1 MQNKIYS
8 KIYGWM
14 FIGLLISFITGY
26 YVSTNDNMLYNI
38 YTNASLPIILFLVEI
53 GVVLAISAGLNKF
66 STMTLKILYVVYSLV
81 TGVTLST
88 IFIAYRMDS
97 IIYVFIVTSIMF
109 AIMALI
115 GHKTTIDI
123 TKIGTILLVGLL
135 GIIIASLINL
145 FIGSSSFDIMIC
157 IVGVII
163 FTIYIAYD
171 VQVIKSQL
179 ETIEEDR
186 LVIYGALQLYLDF
199 INIFLKILRLF
210 GKRND

>member
-66 STMTLKILYVVYSLV
+66 STMTLKTLYVVYSLV

-123 TKIGTILLVGLL
+123 TKIGTILFVGLL

-145 FIGSSSFDIMIC
+145 FIGSSSFDILIC

-199 INIFLKILRLF
+199 INIFLKLLRLF

>member
-66 STMTLKILYVVYSLV
+66 STMTLKTLYVVYSLV

-123 TKIGTILLVGLL
+123 TKIGTILFVGLL

-199 INIFLKILRLF
+199 INIFLKLLRLF

>member
-38 YTNASLPIILFLVEI
+38 YTNASLPIILFVVEI

-123 TKIGTILLVGLL
+123 TKIGTILFVGLL

-199 INIFLKILRLF
+199 INIFLKLLRLF

>member
-38 YTNASLPIILFLVEI
+38 YTNASLPIILFVVEI

-123 TKIGTILLVGLL
+123 TKIGTILFVGLL

-179 ETIEEDR
+179 ESIEEDR

-199 INIFLKILRLF
+199 INIFLKLLRLF

>member
-66 STMTLKILYVVYSLV
+66 STMTLKTLYVVYSLV
-81 TGVTLST
+81 TGVTLSS

-123 TKIGTILLVGLL
+123 TKIGTILFVGLL

-199 INIFLKILRLF
+199 INIFLKLLRLF